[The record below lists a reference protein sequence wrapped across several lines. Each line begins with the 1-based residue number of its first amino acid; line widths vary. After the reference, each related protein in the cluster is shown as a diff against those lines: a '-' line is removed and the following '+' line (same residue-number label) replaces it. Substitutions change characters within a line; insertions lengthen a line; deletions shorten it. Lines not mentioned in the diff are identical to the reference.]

1 MKTLAAAILLS
12 VSFSA
17 FASEEYGAAS
27 ECSRALDEQARLS
40 QLIRAN
46 SNAILAQLPSG
57 EEDHLWPEIDDEAES
72 FESEITVLRRRGDRL
87 NQRLQEVKRVVREA
101 CPRVYPE

>member
-17 FASEEYGAAS
+17 FAREEYGAAS

>member
-17 FASEEYGAAS
+17 FASEDYGAAS
-27 ECSRALDEQARLS
+27 ECSSALDEQARLS
-40 QLIRAN
+40 QLIRVN
-46 SNAILAQLPSG
+46 LNAILAQLPTG
-57 EEDHLWPEIDDEAES
+57 EEDHLWSEIDDEAET
-72 FESEITVLRRRGDRL
+72 FESEITLLRRRGARL
-87 NQRLQEVKRVVREA
+87 NQRLQKVKRVVREA